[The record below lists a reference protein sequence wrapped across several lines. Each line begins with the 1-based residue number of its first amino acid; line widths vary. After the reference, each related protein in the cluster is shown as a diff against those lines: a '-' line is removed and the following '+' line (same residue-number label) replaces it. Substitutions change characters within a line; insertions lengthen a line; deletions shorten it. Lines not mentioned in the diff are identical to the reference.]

1 MNVPGPPT
9 PMYDLCKNNFASAE
23 SFSLCIF
30 MPLNSKMKFCY
41 FFKWSK
47 NNKIGCVLTAISCST
62 TYIND
67 IFFCSGSCSSLA
79 VLCLGPSERIV
90 STLWS
95 VARAMLVVGNSNL
108 VYKYLI
114 YMSSSALNF
123 KKILRPVLLR
133 QGHKVVQVEPTPLCS
148 TIGPFVLTLRKKGK

>member
-1 MNVPGPPT
+1 M
-9 PMYDLCKNNFASAE
+9 
-23 SFSLCIF
+23 
-30 MPLNSKMKFCY
+30 
-41 FFKWSK
+41 FFKKWSK

-95 VARAMLVVGNSNL
+95 VARAMLVVGNSYL

-114 YMSSSALNF
+114 YMSSSALNL
-123 KKILRPVLLR
+123 KKILRPVLPR

-148 TIGPFVLTLRKKGK
+148 STMAVCFDTPEKGEIGVPLPSPPPSHRQLTSGNCSI